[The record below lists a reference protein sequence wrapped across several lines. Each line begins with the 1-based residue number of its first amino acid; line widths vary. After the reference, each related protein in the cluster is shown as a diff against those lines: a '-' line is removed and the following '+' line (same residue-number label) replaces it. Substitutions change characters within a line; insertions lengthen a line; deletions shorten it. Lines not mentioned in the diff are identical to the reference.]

1 MDQSNGGTGP
11 ASSQTD
17 NVDAGETKSPLN
29 LEDTLVVFDW
39 DDTIL
44 PTSWL
49 ERSRALAAVV
59 PLRPEVQRQLCNLA
73 AVCAQTLTLAEA
85 LGTVVIITNSAP
97 GWLDQ
102 SCMLFLPQLVQKVR
116 GYKVFAKPMQSPPSF
131 KVSTFQREC
140 RSYKNVIS
148 LGDGDS
154 ERAAS
159 LRLQATPID
168 KTQIGQKPSDLA
180 RHVKSVKLVDV
191 PTCQQLMAEHEML
204 QSRLPDIAAYPGHL
218 DLKARLPLASSGAHG
233 TASFSGC
240 SLVHFTKPAT
250 RSTTPAWSGPSAAL
264 PLATVEDLRSIG
276 AIQSQRSAS
285 PPSTASRVVQNSS
298 QILPALAPTGSA
310 HDTTMPVPSYMAC
323 EAARQGSTENGS
335 ETHSRAVTAN
345 GGRTASRGPP
355 GVFVMPQPG
364 PQEDRGSQPAASA
377 APEAQTPWSK
387 VAVGGATSKMSYAAS
402 SKRRPGHSV
411 SRHVWREPRE
421 AGSMAPRFS

>member
-1 MDQSNGGTGP
+1 MDTSTGGGTGP
-11 ASSQTD
+11 ALSQLENTD
-17 NVDAGETKSPLN
+17 AAGERPPSK

-49 ERSRALAAVV
+49 ERTRTLAAVV

-102 SCMLFLPQLVQKVR
+102 SCMLFLPQLVQQVR
-116 GYKVFAKPMQSPPSF
+116 GYKVFAKPMQSPSSF

-140 RSYKNVIS
+140 RYYKNVIS

-159 LRLQATPID
+159 LRLQASSTD
-168 KTQIGQKPSDLA
+168 KSQIGQKAADLA
-180 RHVKSVKLVDV
+180 RHVKSVKLVEV

-218 DLKARLPLASSGAHG
+218 DLKARLPLTSTGAHS
-233 TASFSGC
+233 TVSFSGC
-240 SLVHFTKPAT
+240 SLVHFSKPAT
-250 RSTTPAWSGPSAAL
+250 RSTTPAWSGPSTAL
-264 PLATVEDLRSIG
+264 PQATVEDLRSI
-276 AIQSQRSAS
+276 ASSVPSQRSAS
-285 PPSTASRVVQNSS
+285 PLHGSRAVQNSS
-298 QILPALAPTGSA
+298 QILPALTLPGAA
-310 HDTTMPVPSYMAC
+310 HDASMSLPSH
-323 EAARQGSTENGS
+323 EAAPRQVDSTTS
-335 ETHSRAVTAN
+335 ESHSRAVTAS
-345 GGRTASRGPP
+345 GGRGASRG
-355 GVFVMPQPG
+355 FIM
-364 PQEDRGSQPAASA
+364 PQEDRGPPQSTGSA
-377 APEAQTPWSK
+377 AEPPSPWSK
-387 VAVGGATSKMSYAAS
+387 VAIGGGATSKMSYAAS

-421 AGSMAPRFS
+421 AGSMARFS